1 MAYPR
6 ECRRAVTLTVLLC
19 VVLACWT
26 AGAAEQWECR
36 FLLSNQGVQY
46 PEVREFVEDQQGR
59 IWASSWGGGLACI
72 EGTTWTSYRE
82 KDGLASDWVRGIALG
97 EDGTVWVSTPGGLCY
112 VRGEKLH
119 CLHRSALPPLQ
130 GDEPDLIY
138 MDGTGA
144 LLISTYDGA

>member
-1 MAYPR
+1 
-6 ECRRAVTLTVLLC
+6 LC

-72 EGTTWTSYRE
+72 DGTTWTSYRE
-82 KDGLASDWVRGIALG
+82 ADGLASDWVRGIALG
-97 EDGTVWVSTPGGLCY
+97 EDGTVWISTPAGLCY
-112 VRGEKLH
+112 FREERLH
-119 CLHRSALPPLQ
+119 CLHRSALPALQ
-130 GDEPDLIY
+130 DDEPDLIH
-138 MDGTGA
+138 MDGDGA